1 MDTFAVDTIPLQNI
15 FGKMC
20 QEENSSLR
28 EINIIVGNDNSLL
41 EINREFLQHDYYTD
55 IITFDYSRDETGVP
69 LAELYLSLERIKENS
84 STHRV
89 SLLREFHR
97 VIIHGLLHLCG
108 YDDKTEEQKR
118 MMSIKEDFYL
128 NLLSGDVSRE
138 TIKVK

>member
-28 EINIIVGNDNSLL
+28 EINIIVGNDNYLL

-69 LAELYLSLERIKENS
+69 LAELYLSLDRIKENS
-84 STHRV
+84 STRRV
-89 SLLREFHR
+89 ALLREFHR

-118 MMSIKEDFYL
+118 TMSIKEDFYL